1 METGPCG
8 PEVRRLRQQAR
19 RSRDM
24 RPGLIFVPIESKIRP
39 GLVLRFLSAPDV
51 GAVAAGAHV
60 DAGGAVVLVAEEV
73 TETAGLPIDAVL
85 AERAHPF
92 APALRGSVVR
102 KVVGRGPGNR

>member
-51 GAVAAGAHV
+51 GAVAAGTHV
-60 DAGGAVVLVAEEV
+60 DAGGAVVFVAQQVAE
-73 TETAGLPIDAVL
+73 TAALPVDAIL
-85 AERAHPF
+85 TERARPS
-92 APALRGSVVR
+92 ASARDR
-102 KVVGRGPGNR
+102 KSTRLNSSH